1 MLCLRN
7 TEDVDQTRE
16 KDYKYVALG
25 NSDAKY
31 PIKFVISG
39 EKQENLKAELLE
51 SFNNL
56 QGNQRKVRIFFK
68 EMRGMFEKHY
78 DVDISLPQLDPL
90 NFLKNYRKIN
100 ELYENF
106 K

>member
-68 EMRGMFEKHY
+68 EMRYFRNLIKQITLI
-78 DVDISLPQLDPL
+78 VIVVKKS
-90 NFLKNYRKIN
+90 NT
-100 ELYENF
+100 
-106 K
+106 

>member
-7 TEDVDQTRE
+7 TEDVDKTRE

-31 PIKFVISG
+31 PIKFVVAG

-51 SFNNL
+51 SFTNL

-68 EMRGMFEKHY
+68 EMRKMFEKHY

-90 NFLKNYRKIN
+90 NFLKGFKEISSLYRD
-100 ELYENF
+100 F
-106 K
+106 Q